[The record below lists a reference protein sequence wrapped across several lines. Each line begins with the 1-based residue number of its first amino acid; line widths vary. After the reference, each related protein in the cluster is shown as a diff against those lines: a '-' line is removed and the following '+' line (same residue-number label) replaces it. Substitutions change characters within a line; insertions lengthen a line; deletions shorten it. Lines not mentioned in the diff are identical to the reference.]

1 MSVITISR
9 QMGSLGTEIAQAVAS
24 KLNYASIDK
33 EKIGQT
39 LAEYGLPLAA
49 LEQFDEKKPPFWDSW
64 QVQRRK
70 FLLFLQSVIYD
81 FAAKGNTVIVG
92 RGGQVLLKNLPGIL
106 HVRIIAPFDIRV
118 KRMMEREKGEESLA
132 REILRRSDSDS
143 AGFLHS
149 FFDADWNDQ
158 NLYDLVINT
167 QKLSESTAANWIV
180 ELALSPE
187 MKEKEKALK
196 EKLTDVVLNRK
207 VEAALLDIMGTD
219 IQKISIRTEGG
230 VVTLS
235 GWVPS
240 AVHRKNCEETASR
253 VSGINQV
260 DNKLLVV
267 EYFRHSF

>member
-9 QMGSLGTEIAQAVAS
+9 QLGSLGTEIAQAVAS

-33 EKIGQT
+33 EKIGQA
-39 LAEYGLPLAA
+39 LAEYGLPMTA

-64 QVQRRK
+64 QIQRRK

-81 FAAKGNTVIVG
+81 FAAKGNAVIVG
-92 RGGQVLLKNLPGIL
+92 RGGQVLLKNLPGVL

-118 KRMMEREKGEESLA
+118 KRMMERGKGEESLT

-149 FFDADWNDQ
+149 FFDADWDDQ
-158 NLYDLVINT
+158 SLYDLVINT
-167 QKLSESTAANWIV
+167 QKLSENTAAKLIM
-180 ELALSPE
+180 ELTLSPE

-196 EKLTDVVLNRK
+196 EKLADVVLTRK
-207 VEAALLDIMGTD
+207 VEAALLDIVGSD
-219 IQKISIRTEGG
+219 IREIAIRTEGD

-240 AVHRKNCEETASR
+240 AVHRRNCEET
-253 VSGINQV
+253 VSKIPGIKKV